1 MFETK
6 LIFFSKDLYDLTNTI
21 LSLLFLLC
29 PFKYQ
34 FQTISILPKDF
45 YNYICIHGKNSMM
58 KGFPERLT
66 KEIKKFAPEDMKEEV
81 KVIATPERELSVWI
95 GGSMLNQFLFMES
108 KWVTKTKYE
117 EMFQSF

>member
-1 MFETK
+1 
-6 LIFFSKDLYDLTNTI
+6 
-21 LSLLFLLC
+21 
-29 PFKYQ
+29 
-34 FQTISILPKDF
+34 
-45 YNYICIHGKNSMM
+45 MM